1 MAISSAILAFGGQ
14 GKLSLKGRR
23 ENRASACKSA

>member
-1 MAISSAILAFGGQ
+1 MIC

-23 ENRASACKSA
+23 YSLKWKSWEDPSTV